1 MLVKKLTIKNFRN
14 YKEEVVSFCPERNV
28 IIGEN
33 AQGKTNLLEAIEYAS
48 RGRSYRTHQET
59 ELILQGA
66 QETLVEVEFVARNY
80 DQKIT
85 IFLRRKGDVGLNQS
99 APQKT
104 EKLIKVNGV
113 PKGNTRGLKG
123 HLVTVGFK
131 SQDMSLIRGGP
142 SDRRDWLDELS
153 STLYTGFRT
162 NLNRYEKAVT
172 QRNRLLKMFFEK
184 GRLTGSDID
193 QLKIWDQQLA
203 AMGATIIKQR
213 IKCLK
218 QALPIA
224 EEYQEKISGSREQL
238 SAHYHFHARTN
249 ESQEYDSSEVEE
261 NNSFHHTDTSS
272 PEDLDESELAQKLLK
287 LYQQRR
293 TDEIARRQT
302 LTGPHR
308 DDVRFTLNDKDATTF
323 GSQGQQRSLVL
334 ALKLSELKLIS
345 DFLEEPPVLILD
357 DVMAELDLRRQ
368 GFLMESV
375 DRGMQTLI
383 TTTHLDGFE
392 KEWLAGATIISVV
405 EGAVEKQEG
414 LVQAMSTPK

>member
-14 YKEEVVSFCPERNV
+14 YNEEVVSFCPERNV

-48 RGRSYRTHQET
+48 RGRSYRTHQEA

-66 QETLVEVEFVARNY
+66 SEALVEVEFVARNY

-85 IFLRRKGDVGLNQS
+85 ICLRRKGDAALNQ
-99 APQKT
+99 PQKT
-104 EKLIKVNGV
+104 EKLIKLNGV

-142 SDRRDWLDELS
+142 SDRRDWIDELS
-153 STLYTGFRT
+153 STLSTGFRT
-162 NLNRYEKAVT
+162 LLNRYEKAVT
-172 QRNRLLKMFFEK
+172 QRNRLLKLFFEK

-193 QLKIWDQQLA
+193 QLKVWDQQLA
-203 AMGATIIKQR
+203 TMGATIIKQR
-213 IKCLK
+213 IKSLK
-218 QALPIA
+218 QAIPIA
-224 EEYQEKISGSREQL
+224 EEYQEKISGSREKL
-238 SAHYHFHARTN
+238 SAHYHFHVRTN
-249 ESQEYDSSEVEE
+249 ESQDFGCS
-261 NNSFHHTDTSS
+261 
-272 PEDLDESELAQKLLK
+272 DLDDRSGYQQADTISIEELDELELANKLLQ

-293 TDEIARRQT
+293 ADEIARRQT

-308 DDVRFTLNDKDATTF
+308 DDVRFALNDKDATAF
-323 GSQGQQRSLVL
+323 GSQGQQRSLVI

-345 DFLEEPPVLILD
+345 DFLEEPPVLMLD

-392 KEWLAGATIISVV
+392 KEWLAGATLISVV
-405 EGAVEKQEG
+405 DGAAVRQES
-414 LVQAMSTPK
+414 LAPAMSTLQ